1 MFVHDKEMA
10 MKVKDAM
17 HKGVEWV
24 SPETPLVEVA
34 KRMKKLDIGSI
45 PVGENDKLTGMITD
59 RDIVLRCVASNGDLS
74 KSFARDAMSKGIHC
88 CKASDDIDT
97 AIKKMSEY
105 KVRRL
110 PVIDD
115 NKRMVGMLAWGD
127 ISHAATAKASGE
139 LVSAVSAHH

>member
-1 MFVHDKEMA
+1 

-34 KRMKKLDIGSI
+34 RRMKGLDVGSI
-45 PVGENDKLTGMITD
+45 PVGENDKLIGMITD
-59 RDIVLRCVASNGDLS
+59 RDIVLRCVASDGDLS
-74 KSFARDAMSKGIHC
+74 KSLARDAMSKGIHC
-88 CKASDDIDT
+88 CKTSDDIDT

-105 KVRRL
+105 KIRRL

-127 ISHAATAKASGE
+127 ISQAASAKASGE
-139 LVSAVSAHH
+139 LVTAVSAHH